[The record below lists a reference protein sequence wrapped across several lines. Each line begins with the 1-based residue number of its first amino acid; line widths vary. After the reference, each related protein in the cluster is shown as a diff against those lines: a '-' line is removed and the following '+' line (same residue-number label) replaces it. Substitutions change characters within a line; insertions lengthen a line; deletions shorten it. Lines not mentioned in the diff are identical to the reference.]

1 MAQGPTTP
9 PAGST
14 LVGRGQSPKILRFVQ
29 SERFLHWALAVP
41 FVLLYAT
48 ALMMVILWSEP
59 QPRHVRTAFAWAHR
73 IFGLGLLLFPP
84 IALFRGRS
92 QWRTH
97 LANLKEGWI
106 WNRDD
111 LRWLILFP
119 RAALDSR
126 IRLPDQGK
134 FNAAEKLNFMMV
146 SVAYPLYVITGLL
159 IWMPGIAFVPWLAHS
174 VMAVLGIPLVVGHI
188 LMATVNPGTRVG
200 LSGMVTGWVDR
211 EWAKHHYHRWYR
223 EHFEQPESTGPVA
236 DVVPLLQHRAIV
248 RCPFCQDA
256 LTFDSWEL
264 LLQRMFQVEPL
275 FCPACRAQLVMG
287 DAEATPDMADSVL
300 RHLEHG
306 AVSLPFEQAAP
317 ARRETIAPIV

>member
-14 LVGRGQSPKILRFVQ
+14 LVGRGQSPKILRFLQ

-211 EWAKHHYHRWYR
+211 EWAKHHYQRWYR

>member
-1 MAQGPTTP
+1 
-9 PAGST
+9 
-14 LVGRGQSPKILRFVQ
+14 
-29 SERFLHWALAVP
+29 
-41 FVLLYAT
+41 VLLYAT

-126 IRLPDQGK
+126 IKLPDQGK

-146 SVAYPLYVITGLL
+146 SVAYPLYLITGLL
-159 IWMPGIAFVPWLAHS
+159 IWMPGIAFVPWLAHCA
-174 VMAVLGIPLVVGHI
+174 MAVLGIPLVAGHI
-188 LMATVNPGTRVG
+188 LMATVNPGTRIG
-200 LSGMVTGWVDR
+200 LSGMFTGWVDR
-211 EWAKHHYHRWYR
+211 EWARHHYHRWYR
-223 EHFEQPESTGPVA
+223 EHFEKPEPAGTVP
-236 DVVPLLQHRAIV
+236 DVIPLLQHRAVV
-248 RCPFCQDA
+248 RCSFCQDA
-256 LTFDSWEL
+256 LTFDSWEQ

-275 FCPACRAQLVMG
+275 FCPTCQSELIMA

-300 RHLEHG
+300 QHLERG
-306 AVSLPFEQAAP
+306 AVSLPFERTAP
-317 ARRETIAPIV
+317 SSA

>member
-1 MAQGPTTP
+1 MTSGPTTTST
-9 PAGST
+9 GSRH
-14 LVGRGQSPKILRFVQ
+14 VSGGRSPRILRFLQ
-29 SERFLHWALAVP
+29 SERFLHWALAIP

-48 ALMMVILWSEP
+48 ALVMVVLWSEP

-73 IFGLGLLLFPP
+73 IFGLFLLLLPP

-92 QWRTH
+92 QWRNH

-159 IWMPGIAFVPWLAHS
+159 IWMPGIAFVPWLAHC
-174 VMAVLGIPLVVGHI
+174 VMAIAGIPLVVGHI
-188 LMATVNPGTRVG
+188 LMATVNPGTRIG

-211 EWAKHHYHRWYR
+211 EWARHHYHRWYR
-223 EHFEQPESTGPVA
+223 EHFEKPEPAGTAP
-236 DVVPLLQHRAIV
+236 DVVPLLRHRATV
-248 RCPFCQDA
+248 RCSSCREA
-256 LTFDSWEL
+256 LTFDSWEH

-275 FCPACRAQLVMG
+275 FCPTCRAEVGLAG
-287 DAEATPDMADSVL
+287 AEATPDMAHSIL
-300 RHLEHG
+300 QHLERR
-306 AVSLPFEQAAP
+306 AESLPFEQAA
-317 ARRETIAPIV
+317 ASSA

>member
-146 SVAYPLYVITGLL
+146 SVAYPLYAITGLL

>member
-236 DVVPLLQHRAIV
+236 DVVPRLQHRAIV

>member
-14 LVGRGQSPKILRFVQ
+14 LVGRGQSPKILRFLQ

>member
-1 MAQGPTTP
+1 MARGPATTATGP
-9 PAGST
+9 K
-14 LVGRGQSPKILRFVQ
+14 LVGGGQSPRILRFLQ

-59 QPRHVRTAFAWAHR
+59 QPRHIRTGFAWAHR
-73 IFGLGLLLFPP
+73 VLGLCLLLFPP
-84 IALFRGRS
+84 VVLFRGRK

-146 SVAYPLYVITGLL
+146 SAAYPLYIVTGLL
-159 IWMPGIAFVPWLAHS
+159 IWMPGIAFVPWLAHCA
-174 VMAVLGIPLVVGHI
+174 MALLGIPLVVGHI
-188 LMATVNPGTRVG
+188 LMATVNPGTRIG
-200 LSGMVTGWVDR
+200 LSGMITGWVDR
-211 EWAKHHYHRWYR
+211 EWARHHYHRWYR
-223 EHFEQPESTGPVA
+223 EHFEKPEPAVTVA

-248 RCPFCQDA
+248 RCSFCLDA
-256 LTFDSWEL
+256 LTFDSWEQ

-275 FCPACRAQLVMG
+275 FCPTCRSELIMA
-287 DAEATPDMADSVL
+287 DAEATPDMADTIL
-300 RHLEHG
+300 QHLERG
-306 AVSLPFEQAAP
+306 AASQPFEQTTAA
-317 ARRETIAPIV
+317 A